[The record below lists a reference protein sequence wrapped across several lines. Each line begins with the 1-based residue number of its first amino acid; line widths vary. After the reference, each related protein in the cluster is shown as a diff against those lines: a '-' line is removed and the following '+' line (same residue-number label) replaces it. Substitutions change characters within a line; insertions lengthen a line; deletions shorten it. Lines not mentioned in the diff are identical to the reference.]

1 MHLKETTASDQ
12 GQYMSLSHCWGKEQI
27 ITTTTSTL
35 SDRKAG
41 IKLPELS
48 KTFRHAVTITRGLGI
63 RYLWIDSLCIIQDSR
78 QDWEIESAQMASI
91 YTNSLLNLAAT
102 HSSNGKGGCFAERWS
117 LDSLS
122 QVELNVGDDIVIEH
136 VAHDQFTRMMDYE
149 NTMEHT
155 SPLLSRGWVFQERL
169 LARRTLHFHAEELIW
184 ECASGLSCE
193 CSRLEGHRWGDPDG
207 LLQVVAGS
215 RESKLEQLKMMYTSI
230 LSPTATEAK
239 ILDVWLELV
248 TEYCSLKLTKQMDR
262 LPALSGLATRVA
274 SRLSS
279 EYLAG
284 VWSQDLP
291 RALCWRKELEYKN
304 EYPSFR
310 DPNVGIVSWS
320 WASVGTHSDDV
331 PKITYDLVNIHGF
344 VADPR
349 CQVQGFHRTQNFLNP
364 FGGCEN
370 AWIKIRGPLIQGT
383 FRQANGFP

>member
-1 MHLKETTASDQ
+1 MKKCDEEQTLCSQPTTSRLPTRVIDVGLDASSDTVHLKETTASDQ

-102 HSSNGKGGCFAERWS
+102 HSSNGKGGCFAERCA
-117 LDSLS
+117 L
-122 QVELNVGDDIVIEH
+122 H
-136 VAHDQFTRMMDYE
+136 VAHDQFTRTMDYE

-169 LARRTLHFHAEELIW
+169 LARRTLHFHAKELVW

-284 VWSQDLP
+284 VWSQDL
-291 RALCWRKELEYKN
+291 
-304 EYPSFR
+304 
-310 DPNVGIVSWS
+310 
-320 WASVGTHSDDV
+320 
-331 PKITYDLVNIHGF
+331 
-344 VADPR
+344 
-349 CQVQGFHRTQNFLNP
+349 
-364 FGGCEN
+364 
-370 AWIKIRGPLIQGT
+370 
-383 FRQANGFP
+383 